1 MTQRRPL
8 ILAAL
13 AIVVIAIA
21 LLLSRPHAPSAS
33 ADRDRLL
40 YPELKA
46 KLDSVNTVRVVKGG
60 ESQIVAVERKGA
72 DWLVSDRAGY
82 PADATKIRKF
92 LIAAAD
98 AKLVEEKTSNP
109 ANYAAIAVE
118 DVSAAAATGH
128 RVEIGGGGAPISLIV
143 GKQAGRS
150 SQYVRR
156 AADKQSWQIS
166 DSLEVPTTA
175 DVWLRKDIIDVFA
188 DRIQSAT
195 VTIGGGKP
203 WSAVKATRTDSDF
216 TVDGL
221 PKGKE
226 LSSPAA
232 ANSIGSAL
240 ASLTLADVRKA
251 SELQAQ
257 KPAAHTTFKSFDGLV
272 VEVDGWAQDG
282 KHYIAL
288 TTTYDEALAQ
298 RFKAPPAEPAKT
310 PGADGKP
317 AAPVAAAAPERN
329 VAQEVK
335 AQNALFA
342 GWAYE
347 IPDYK
352 YEAIFKP
359 VDELLKK

>member
-21 LLLSRPHAPSAS
+21 LLLSRQHTPSAN
-33 ADRDRLL
+33 ADRDRPL

-46 KLDSVNTVRVVKGG
+46 KLDSIDKVRVLKGG
-60 ESQIVAVERKGA
+60 ETQIVAVERKGD
-72 DWLVSDRAGY
+72 DWSVTDRSGY
-82 PADATKIRKF
+82 PADASKIRKF
-92 LIAAAD
+92 LIATAD

-109 ANYAAIAVE
+109 ENYAAIGVE
-118 DVSAAAATGH
+118 DVTAATATGH
-128 RVEIGGGGAPISLIV
+128 RVEISGAGAPVSLIV

-166 DSLEVPTTA
+166 DSLDVPTTGDA
-175 DVWLRKDIIDVFA
+175 WLRKDIIDIAA

-195 VTIGGGKP
+195 VAIADGKP
-203 WSAVKATRTDSDF
+203 WSAVKASRADTDF
-216 TVDGL
+216 KVDGV

-226 LSSPAA
+226 LSSPSA

-257 KPAAHTTFKSFDGLV
+257 KPAAHATYKAFDGLV
-272 VEVDGWAQDG
+272 AEVDGWVQDG

-288 TTTYDEALAQ
+288 TTAYDEALAQ
-298 RFKAPPAEPAKT
+298 RFKAPAAEPAKA
-310 PGADGKP
+310 PAADGKP
-317 AAPVAAAAPERN
+317 AAPVAAERN
-329 VAQEVK
+329 VAEEVK
-335 AQNALFA
+335 AQNAQIA

-359 VDELLKK
+359 IDEVLKK